1 MIIRSDIPLSV
12 SVLSTIF
19 EVNARSLSQT
29 MDLIGVVAMKAL
41 SLSLMTHSHLCYG
54 FARVGPFEMRGDDRR
69 IWGIGIV
76 SDRVC
81 SCL

>member
-1 MIIRSDIPLSV
+1 MEESLV
-12 SVLSTIF
+12 
-19 EVNARSLSQT
+19 EVGWESF
-29 MDLIGVVAMKAL
+29 
-41 SLSLMTHSHLCYG
+41 HSHLCYG

-76 SDRVC
+76 SDHVC

>member
-19 EVNARSLSQT
+19 EVNALSLSQT

-41 SLSLMTHSHLCYG
+41 SLSLMTSLVLLSTGIAY
-54 FARVGPFEMRGDDRR
+54 AYRVLMLSKMR
-69 IWGIGIV
+69 
-76 SDRVC
+76 
-81 SCL
+81 

>member
-41 SLSLMTHSHLCYG
+41 SLSLMTSLVLLSTGIAY
-54 FARVGPFEMRGDDRR
+54 AYRVLMLSKMR
-69 IWGIGIV
+69 
-76 SDRVC
+76 
-81 SCL
+81 